1 MVYVLL
7 QSYIA
12 STPRVK
18 KPKDRTLSRGKAGV
32 KFKNEMSSKNRKEIL
47 ENKELVGNKNIN
59 PNETKDSTGRISKK
73 KNREDNGCRRPY
85 IVDSI

>member
-1 MVYVLL
+1 MLL

-18 KPKDRTLSRGKAGV
+18 KPKDRTLSPDKAGV

-47 ENKELVGNKNIN
+47 ENKELVGNKNVN

-73 KNREDNGCRRPY
+73 KEWGR
-85 IVDSI
+85 